1 MHGLVSSYMSCLQ
14 RTEKTFW
21 KRCENR
27 NRLSG
32 QHRHSKPLYMQV
44 KQPLCSGEIKKK
56 NKLTKKNNFLR
67 LLSYQFWSSEKSD
80 VYFFSAG
87 CFKSLPLISSQKSYA
102 KNMRLIDKQLFS
114 KIWNWN
120 QLTISKFLM
129 QFLKVSKSWE
139 QILKFS
145 LESKNKRKYFCIS
158 ALTSFYKK
166 RSNQKSS
173 VRESK

>member
-14 RTEKTFW
+14 RSEKTFW

-32 QHRHSKPLYMQV
+32 QHRYSKPLYMQV

-80 VYFFSAG
+80 VYFFHLDVSKA
-87 CFKSLPLISSQKSYA
+87 CHLFLHKSHKKRLCDIDTKKSM
-102 KNMRLIDKQLFS
+102 KHLFA

-120 QLTISKFLM
+120 QLTIGL
-129 QFLKVSKSWE
+129 L
-139 QILKFS
+139 ICTL
-145 LESKNKRKYFCIS
+145 IS
-158 ALTSFYKK
+158 
-166 RSNQKSS
+166 
-173 VRESK
+173 

>member
-14 RTEKTFW
+14 RSEKTFW

-32 QHRHSKPLYMQV
+32 QHRYSKPLYMQV

-80 VYFFSAG
+80 EHLDVSKACHLFLH
-87 CFKSLPLISSQKSYA
+87 KSHKKRLCDIDTKKSM
-102 KNMRLIDKQLFS
+102 KHLFA

-120 QLTISKFLM
+120 QLTIGL
-129 QFLKVSKSWE
+129 LNCT
-139 QILKFS
+139 L
-145 LESKNKRKYFCIS
+145 IS
-158 ALTSFYKK
+158 
-166 RSNQKSS
+166 
-173 VRESK
+173 

>member
-14 RTEKTFW
+14 RSEKTFW

-32 QHRHSKPLYMQV
+32 QHRYSKPLYMQV

-80 VYFFSAG
+80 EHFFHLDVSKA
-87 CFKSLPLISSQKSYA
+87 CHLFLHKSHKKRLCDIDTKKNRWNICLQKSEIEISSP
-102 KNMRLIDKQLFS
+102 
-114 KIWNWN
+114 
-120 QLTISKFLM
+120 
-129 QFLKVSKSWE
+129 
-139 QILKFS
+139 
-145 LESKNKRKYFCIS
+145 S
-158 ALTSFYKK
+158 AF
-166 RSNQKSS
+166 
-173 VRESK
+173 

>member
-14 RTEKTFW
+14 RSEKTFW

-32 QHRHSKPLYMQV
+32 QHRYSKPLYMQV

-87 CFKSLPLISSQKSYA
+87 CFKSLPLIFHKIHKQRIWDLVTKNRWNICLQKSE
-102 KNMRLIDKQLFS
+102 IE
-114 KIWNWN
+114 
-120 QLTISKFLM
+120 IS
-129 QFLKVSKSWE
+129 SP
-139 QILKFS
+139 
-145 LESKNKRKYFCIS
+145 S
-158 ALTSFYKK
+158 AF
-166 RSNQKSS
+166 
-173 VRESK
+173 